1 MNEPDRRNPDG
12 MNPKGTSHVSGS
24 TMSSATSMAAG
35 PSAAREASERLG
47 QLLSRCSL
55 GDQAAFGELYEATS
69 AKLFGV
75 SLRILRR
82 EAWAE
87 EALQEAYVKIWRHAD
102 SYNPGRGRPM
112 TWMINV
118 VRNQSL
124 DLLRRADYRVAEDEW
139 SPEKD
144 QRTSADNPA
153 AQAETSQEMQR
164 VLGCL
169 GNLGEEQRDCILLS
183 YHQGMTPTEVAAHLK
198 RPVGTV
204 KTWIRRGLIK
214 VRECLDQWATGQ

>member
-1 MNEPDRRNPDG
+1 M
-12 MNPKGTSHVSGS
+12 KS
-24 TMSSATSMAAG
+24 T
-35 PSAAREASERLG
+35 AARDASDQLG

-69 AKLFGV
+69 AKLFGIA
-75 SLRILRR
+75 LRILRR

-87 EALQEAYVKIWRHAD
+87 EALQEAYVKIWRYAD

-118 VRNQSL
+118 VRNHAL
-124 DLLRRADYRVAEDEW
+124 DLLRRADYRAKEEEW
-139 SPEKD
+139 NPDRD
-144 QRTSADNPA
+144 QRMSTDNPA
-153 AQAETSQEMQR
+153 TLAETSQEMQR

-169 GNLGEEQRDCILLS
+169 GLLGEEQRDSILLS
-183 YHQGMTPTEVAAHLK
+183 YHQGLTPTEVAGRLK

-214 VRECLDQWATGQ
+214 VRECLDQ

>member
-1 MNEPDRRNPDG
+1 
-12 MNPKGTSHVSGS
+12 
-24 TMSSATSMAAG
+24 MSSKAG
-35 PSAAREASERLG
+35 TAKAGRESPDHL
-47 QLLSRCSL
+47 QHLLSRCSL

-69 AKLFGV
+69 AKLFGIA
-75 SLRILRR
+75 LRILRR

-87 EALQEAYVKIWRHAD
+87 EALQEAYVKIWRHAE

-124 DLLRRADYRVAEDEW
+124 DLLRRADYRVGEDEW
-139 SPEKD
+139 TADKD

-153 AQAETSQEMQR
+153 AQAETSQEMQH

-183 YHQGMTPTEVAAHLK
+183 YHQGMTPTEVAARLK

-214 VRECLDQWATGQ
+214 VRECLDQKGVVL

>member
-1 MNEPDRRNPDG
+1 M
-12 MNPKGTSHVSGS
+12 KS
-24 TMSSATSMAAG
+24 T
-35 PSAAREASERLG
+35 ASRDASDELG

-55 GDQAAFGELYEATS
+55 GDQTAFGALYEATS

-75 SLRILRR
+75 ALRMLRR

-102 SYNPGRGRPM
+102 SYNPARGRPM

-124 DLLRRADYRVAEDEW
+124 DLLRRADYRAQEEEW
-139 SPEKD
+139 NPDKD
-144 QRTSADNPA
+144 QRMSVDNPA
-153 AQAETSQEMQR
+153 ALAETSQEMQR

-169 GNLGEEQRDCILLS
+169 GLLGEEQRDCILLS
-183 YHQGMTPTEVAAHLK
+183 YHQGLTPTEVAERMK

-214 VRECLDQWATGQ
+214 VRECLDQGGPAGADRDLGSREP

>member
-1 MNEPDRRNPDG
+1 MKPMATYD
-12 MNPKGTSHVSGS
+12 
-24 TMSSATSMAAG
+24 SS
-35 PSAAREASERLG
+35 EQLG
-47 QLLSRCSL
+47 LLLSRCSL
-55 GDQAAFGELYEATS
+55 GDQSAFTELYDATS

-75 SLRILRR
+75 SFRILKR

-87 EALQEAYVKIWRHAD
+87 EALQEAYVKIWRYAD

-124 DLLRRADYRVAEDEW
+124 DLLRKADYRAAEEEW

-144 QRTSADNPA
+144 GRMSGENPA
-153 AQAETSQEMQR
+153 AQAETSQELQR
-164 VLGCL
+164 VMHCLSGLGD
-169 GNLGEEQRDCILLS
+169 EQRDCILLS
-183 YHQGMTPTEVAAHLK
+183 YHQGYTPSEVAARID

-214 VRECLDQWATGQ
+214 VRECLDQ

>member
-1 MNEPDRRNPDG
+1 MN
-12 MNPKGTSHVSGS
+12 S
-24 TMSSATSMAAG
+24 T
-35 PSAAREASERLG
+35 ASRDASDHLER
-47 QLLSRCSL
+47 LLSRSGL
-55 GDQAAFGELYEATS
+55 GDRAAFAELYGATS
-69 AKLFGV
+69 AKLYGIA
-75 SLRILRR
+75 LRILRR

-124 DLLRRADYRVAEDEW
+124 DLLRRADYRAAEEEW

-144 QRTSADNPA
+144 RRMSADNPA
-153 AQAETSQEMQR
+153 ALAETSQEMQR

-169 GNLGEEQRDCILLS
+169 GLLGEEQRDSILLS
-183 YHQGMTPTEVAAHLK
+183 YHHGLTPSEVASRLK

-214 VRECLDQWATGQ
+214 VRDCLDQRGRET

>member
-1 MNEPDRRNPDG
+1 M
-12 MNPKGTSHVSGS
+12 KS
-24 TMSSATSMAAG
+24 T
-35 PSAAREASERLG
+35 ASRDASDELG
-47 QLLSRCSL
+47 RLLSRCSL
-55 GDQAAFGELYEATS
+55 GDQAAFGALYEAS
-69 AKLFGV
+69 CAKLFGV
-75 SLRILRR
+75 ALRMLRR

-102 SYNPGRGRPM
+102 SYNPARGRPM

-124 DLLRRADYRVAEDEW
+124 DLLRRADYRAQEEEW
-139 SPEKD
+139 NPERD
-144 QRTSADNPA
+144 QRMSADNPA
-153 AQAETSQEMQR
+153 ALAEISQEMQR

-169 GNLGEEQRDCILLS
+169 GKEQRDCILLS
-183 YHQGMTPTEVAAHLK
+183 YHQGLTPTEVAERLK

-214 VRECLDQWATGQ
+214 VRECLDQGEPGAMRPGL

>member
-1 MNEPDRRNPDG
+1 MKP
-12 MNPKGTSHVSGS
+12 T
-24 TMSSATSMAAG
+24 ATRAASVG
-35 PSAAREASERLG
+35 DSSERLG

-55 GDQAAFGELYEATS
+55 GDQAAFSELYEATS
-69 AKLFGV
+69 AKLFGI

-87 EALQEAYVKIWRHAD
+87 EALQEAYVKMWRHAG

-139 SPEKD
+139 SAEKD

-153 AQAETSQEMQR
+153 AQAETSEEMQQ

-183 YHQGMTPTEVAAHLK
+183 YHQGLTPTEVAHRLK

-214 VRECLDQWATGQ
+214 LRECLEKKGVGQ